1 MSRENLHVEAA
12 AWGPGRVVVSLAIG
26 IFFGMWTASLADAQ
40 VLDRVIEGFLANN
53 CLTLTGGGGG
63 GTAQPLAGL
72 CATGPGVTSSG
83 PSAGGGAS
91 TVQGSA
97 VSILNRRIL
106 RRIEEAREEDSQGR
120 KTAASLQFNPLGAFL
135 GAGSLVS
142 GFTTPSMQAGGAAG
156 GTLNLATTSRW
167 HGLGFFGSGVV
178 EALNRN
184 VSTFQDGYLSTNVG
198 FTAGADYRLSRQIVA
213 GGAFSY
219 SNQNGSFT
227 NGGSF
232 STNGYSVT
240 MFGSYAPTDKT
251 FAQVSGGFT
260 HNDHSV
266 DRAINVFIAGVAGG
280 PDRVARGF
288 ASSDT
293 TSDVFSLNVLTG
305 YDQPVGMFTVGP
317 RIGLNYTNTHIHDYT
332 EQGNTGVELKLND
345 QWVNSL
351 QSTLGVQ
358 GQAAISTGFGVLV
371 PQVNADY
378 IHEFANSQR
387 FLTARFAYD
396 VRATP
401 TFFTFQN
408 EVPVR
413 NYFNLG
419 AGLQAVLPNG
429 LQPFVNFRA
438 MVGNNQFDNYAG
450 TFGLRVEM

>member
-1 MSRENLHVEAA
+1 MKRQPSHRILTSHVVIGLAA
-12 AWGPGRVVVSLAIG
+12 A
-26 IFFGMWTASLADAQ
+26 FFVIDAQMPSPSQGQ

-72 CATGPGVTSSG
+72 CAAGPGATSTG

-97 VSILNRRIL
+97 VSILNRRIMA
-106 RRIEEAREEDSQGR
+106 RIEETREDVGEGR
-120 KTAASLQFNPLGAFL
+120 GRAAGIRFNPVGTFMGGGGL
-135 GAGSLVS
+135 GAG
-142 GFTTPSMQAGGAAG
+142 FDAPSMQTGGASG
-156 GTLNLATTSRW
+156 GTINVGTTSRW
-167 HGLGFFGSGVV
+167 RGLGFFGSGVV

-184 VSTFQDGYLSTNVG
+184 VSTFQDGYLSTILG
-198 FTAGADYRLSRQIVA
+198 LTGGADYRFSRHVVA
-213 GGAFSY
+213 GAAFSY
-219 SNQNGSFT
+219 SNTNGSFT

-240 MFGSYAPTDKT
+240 MFGSYSPTDRT
-251 FAQVSGGFT
+251 FAQLSGGFT
-260 HNDHSV
+260 HNDHNV
-266 DRAINVFIAGVAGG
+266 DRAINVFIAGVGGG
-280 PDRVARGF
+280 PDRIARGF

-293 TSDVFSLNVLTG
+293 TSDVFNLNLLTG
-305 YDQPVGMFTVGP
+305 YDLPVGLWTVGP
-317 RIGLNYTNTHIHDYT
+317 RLGLNYANTHIHDYT
-332 EQGNTGVELKLND
+332 EQGSTGVELKLND

-351 QSTLGVQ
+351 QSTVGVQ
-358 GQAAISTGFGVLV
+358 AQAAISTSFGVLV

-401 TFFTFQN
+401 TLFTFQN

-413 NYFNLG
+413 NYFNVG
-419 AGLQAVLPNG
+419 GGLQAVLPNG

-450 TFGLRVEM
+450 TFGVRVEM

>member
-1 MSRENLHVEAA
+1 MRGEKRLSLQLVIVVAMSILLIDAQMPA
-12 AWGPGRVVVSLAIG
+12 VSLG
-26 IFFGMWTASLADAQ
+26 Q

-72 CATGPGVTSSG
+72 CAAGPGATSTG

-97 VSILNRRIL
+97 VSILNRRL
-106 RRIEEAREEDSQGR
+106 VQRLEETKAEDGQGR
-120 KTAASLQFNPLGAFL
+120 TPAASLQFNPVGAFFGVGGL
-135 GAGSLVS
+135 GS
-142 GFTTPSMQAGGAAG
+142 GASAPSMQTGGSTG
-156 GTLNLATTSRW
+156 GTVNLGTTSRW

-184 VSTFQDGYLSTNVG
+184 VSTFQDGYLSTILG
-198 FTAGADYRLSRQIVA
+198 LTGGADYRFSREVVA
-213 GGAFSY
+213 GAAFSY
-219 SNQNGSFT
+219 SNTNGSFT

-240 MFGSYAPTDKT
+240 MFGSYAPTDKS
-251 FAQVSGGFT
+251 FAQVSGGYT
-260 HNDHSV
+260 YNDHNV
-266 DRAINVFIAGVAGG
+266 DRAINVFIAGTGGG
-280 PDRVARGF
+280 PDRIARGF

-293 TSDVFSLNVLTG
+293 TSDVFNFNLLMG
-305 YDQPVGMFTVGP
+305 YDQPVGMFTIGP
-317 RIGLNYTNTHIHDYT
+317 RLGLNYANTHIHDYT
-332 EQGNTGVELKLND
+332 EQGSTGVELKLND

-371 PQVNADY
+371 PQFNADY

-413 NYFNLG
+413 NYFNVG
-419 AGLQAVLPNG
+419 TGLQAVLPNG